1 MPPEPH
7 ILYCHCAFTDLVPR
21 QAREAVLRGLAAAGL
36 AFEAVA
42 DLCDLA
48 ARHDPALA
56 RLAARGGL
64 RIIACRPRAVRWMM
78 EWAGAPLPRAGSEV
92 LDLRADG
99 PEAVLRAVGA
109 ARGAKQGEPPAPS
122 NPKSDNLPAGPT
134 TARPVAVTGRQ
145 VRNPKWLAGN
155 DAAPS
160 VEALL
165 ADLEAAGGR
174 EGAWVPWFPV
184 IDYGRCKACKQCL
197 NFCLFGTYSLDE
209 EGRVRVASPAKCKTN
224 CPACARVCPELA
236 IIFPK
241 HAGGPINGA
250 EVTEADLER
259 RDVRIG
265 IEAHSR
271 EDIYA
276 ALRGRGRQ
284 GPGGGRDP
292 R

>member
-21 QAREAVLRGLAAAGL
+21 QAREAVLRGLAEAGL
-36 AFEAVA
+36 EFEAVA
-42 DLCDLA
+42 DLCELA
-48 ARHDPALA
+48 ARRDPALG
-56 RLAARGGL
+56 RLVGRGGL

-78 EWAGAPLPRAGSEV
+78 KWAGAPLPGAGAEV
-92 LDLRADG
+92 LDLRADS
-99 PEAVLRAVGA
+99 PEAILRAVLAGRREA
-109 ARGAKQGEPPAPS
+109 ARGP
-122 NPKSDNLPAGPT
+122 
-134 TARPVAVTGRQ
+134 RR
-145 VRNPKWLAGN
+145 
-155 DAAPS
+155 APS

-165 ADLEAAGGR
+165 ADLEAAPER

-209 EGRVRVASPAKCKTN
+209 GGQVRVTSPEKCKTN

-236 IIFPK
+236 IVFPK
-241 HAGGPINGA
+241 HAGGPIDGS

-259 RDVRIG
+259 RDVRLG

-276 ALRGRGRQ
+276 ALRGRGRR
-284 GPGGGRDP
+284 GPAGGRDP